1 MVVFFYFFRRLNVQL
16 MRLYQDWKINARI
29 IFDFFE
35 LFFCPDICSGFV
47 RLYQDWK
54 INAILFLDFFYLKFS
69 GAVVAKFMHAWLA
82 GRTAALQFGIRN
94 RGPEVFFLEK
104 RPFGATWHFVR
115 LAAARRTR
123 PGEPPYMETNV
134 PMDFRYGTRD
144 SPIAPYR
151 N

>member
-1 MVVFFYFFRRLNVQL
+1 MQYFF
-16 MRLYQDWKINARI
+16 W
-29 IFDFFE
+29 IFFT
-35 LFFCPDICSGFV
+35 S
-47 RLYQDWK
+47 
-54 INAILFLDFFYLKFS
+54 KFS

-82 GRTAALQFGIRN
+82 GGAPALPFDIRN
-94 RGPEVFFLEK
+94 RGPEVFLEK

-123 PGEPPYMETNV
+123 SGEPPHMETNV